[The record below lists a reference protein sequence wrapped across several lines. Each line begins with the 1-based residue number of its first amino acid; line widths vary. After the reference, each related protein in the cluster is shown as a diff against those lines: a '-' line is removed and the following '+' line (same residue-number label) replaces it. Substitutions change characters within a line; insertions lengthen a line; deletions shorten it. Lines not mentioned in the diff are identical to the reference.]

1 MGDSDEMRRAELH
14 ARRAHRS
21 FRRGQFSQAEQE
33 LRRALRFDP
42 NRGDWRCNLA
52 ITLELGG
59 KHAEALV
66 EYAAAVDLLDGHVDA
81 HLGAARCAGTLG
93 RHEDA
98 LRWARSALELDKVNE
113 MAHAIQI
120 EALSHLGRHDEAE
133 QAYFICQQ
141 YLDRYPWALRAMGD
155 SLLRR
160 GRHSRASWCFRE
172 ALTQAPD
179 LEGGRV
185 RLGMALLASGEA
197 ARAAQVFLQ
206 AIRADPSD
214 ADALLG
220 SGAALQQLGQ
230 PDAAAERY
238 RRILEMEPAHMG
250 AHLRLAELAM
260 SRGRFEEARAAF
272 AVAISVGA
280 HPPGARVRMVQ
291 CLLRLGDLEGA
302 RAQLAEERALPDFE
316 ARLADLATLPAMAL
330 EATAVAIACRD
341 FEFANGVS
349 TAALVAHPIDLQ
361 LLRRDCRIS
370 MEQGNLREGL
380 RKARRILRAHPTDA
394 ETLHNFALAA
404 LKTGRPLWALAV
416 LKRAR
421 TRGLHER
428 SLRAISTRLH
438 LAHAPALIAAQC
450 RNWAA
455 RLLAVLPFSARTN

>member
-1 MGDSDEMRRAELH
+1 MGDSDEMGRAELH

-21 FRRGQFSQAEQE
+21 FRSGQFSQAEQE

-52 ITLELGG
+52 VTLELGG

-66 EYAAAVDLLDGHVDA
+66 EYAAAADLLNGHLDA

-93 RHEDA
+93 RHDDA
-98 LRWARSALELDKVNE
+98 LRWACSALEFDRLNE

-120 EALSHLGRHDEAE
+120 EALSHLGRHEEAE
-133 QAYFICQQ
+133 QAYFVCQQ

-185 RLGMALLASGEA
+185 RLGMALLAAGEA

-230 PDAAAERY
+230 TDAAAERF

-260 SRGRFEEARAAF
+260 SGGNFEEARAAF
-272 AVAISVGA
+272 VVAISVGT
-280 HPPGARVRMVQ
+280 PPAGARVRLAH
-291 CLLRLGDLEGA
+291 CLLRLGDGDGA
-302 RAQLAEERALPDFE
+302 RTQLAEERALPDFE
-316 ARLADLATLPAMAL
+316 ARQADLATTPALAL
-330 EATAVAIACRD
+330 EATAVAVACKD
-341 FEFANGVS
+341 FEFAQGVS
-349 TAALVAHPIDLQ
+349 TAALAAHPVDLQ

-370 MEQGNLREGL
+370 MEQGNLQLGL

-404 LKTGRPLWALAV
+404 LKLRRPRWALAV
-416 LKRAR
+416 LHRAR
-421 TRGLHER
+421 TAGLHER

-438 LAHAPALIAAQC
+438 LAHAPALIAALG
-450 RNWAA
+450 RSWGA
-455 RLLAVLPFSARTN
+455 RLLAALPFSAREN